1 MLLSF
6 CIHSLV
12 GSINSILTVSQTVVA
27 DKRNGESNVTVIC
40 DFSSRFQGSSCEIA
54 LGTTTM
60 DLVPTATGHD
70 GVPVQLVVELN
81 CSYVYFY
88 TATFSYEESG
98 VNIVVQIEGQFT
110 TCGK

>member
-1 MLLSF
+1 MLLSV

-27 DKRNGESNVTVIC
+27 DRRNGESNVTVIC

-60 DLVPTATGHD
+60 DLVSTATGHD
-70 GVPVQLVVELN
+70 GVPVQLAVELN
-81 CSYVYFY
+81 CSYFY
-88 TATFSYEESG
+88 TATFNYEESG